1 VDPSAGANRCVSGD
15 EVPFYSAGDSG
26 FGRVESLTDFIAV
39 TASDFDK
46 IMNNNDYFQKIMY
59 FQYTV
64 KQWKIKK

>member
-1 VDPSAGANRCVSGD
+1 VSGD

-26 FGRVESLTDFIAV
+26 FGRVESFTDFIAV

-46 IMNNNDYFQKIMY
+46 IMHNNDYFQKIMY